1 MILFDTD
8 TCIGLL
14 RGYPSVLTRRKTT
27 DEEIAVS
34 FMTVAELYYGA
45 EKSTEPAQNT
55 RLVEK
60 YLLSIKVLHTDDAI
74 LREFGKLKSSLRRQG
89 YKLADADL
97 LVAATCLARCDL
109 LVTGNIRHYER
120 ISGLRLDNWLR

>member
-45 EKSTEPAQNT
+45 EKSTNPAQNI

-60 YLLSIKVLHTDDAI
+60 YLLTVKVLHTEDAI
-74 LREFGKLKSSLRRQG
+74 LREFGRLKSSLQRQG
-89 YKLADADL
+89 FVLADADL
-97 LVAATCLARCDL
+97 MIAATCLVRCDTL
-109 LVTGNIRHYER
+109 ITGNNKHYER